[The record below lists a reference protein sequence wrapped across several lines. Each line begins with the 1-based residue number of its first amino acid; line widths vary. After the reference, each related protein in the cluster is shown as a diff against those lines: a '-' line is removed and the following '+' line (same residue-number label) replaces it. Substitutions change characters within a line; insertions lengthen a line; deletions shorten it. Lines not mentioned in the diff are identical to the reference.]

1 MKTLYFEQNR
11 WSQICG
17 VRMLRNEKDLSSL
30 QDSTQRWEDG
40 LVEILD
46 NSIINFQE
54 SAGALVESSISLNR

>member
-1 MKTLYFEQNR
+1 
-11 WSQICG
+11 
-17 VRMLRNEKDLSSL
+17 MLRNEKDLSSL

-46 NSIINFQE
+46 NSFINFQE